1 MGLSL
6 DGSNFIAKPLC
17 GGHTGMPVTP
27 SPGLRQKCLLEFK
40 GNVGCIVQCS
50 KSWGWGRE
58 GAEEMD
64 LQFRSTKFSSSIYV
78 R

>member
-1 MGLSL
+1 MS
-6 DGSNFIAKPLC
+6 
-17 GGHTGMPVTP
+17 VTP

-40 GNVGCIVQCS
+40 DNVGCIVQCS
-50 KSWGWGRE
+50 KSWGWGRK

-64 LQFRSTKFSSSIYV
+64 LQLRSTKFSSSIYV